1 MKAQILTV
9 GDEILIGQVVDTNSA
24 WMGQQLNLQG
34 IHVDKIVSVS
44 DTHEA
49 ITNVVDQGFAEADLI
64 LMTGGLG
71 PTKDDITKK
80 ALADYFEVDMYFDES
95 TFNRIQRLFK
105 KLGKEPLHAHKE
117 QCYMPT
123 NADILMNKMGTAP
136 GMWFEKN
143 GKILVSMPGV
153 PYEMKYLMSE
163 EVLPRLKKQFPGQPI
178 AHRTILTVGEGES
191 KLAARIDPFVEALP
205 KNIKMAYLPDI
216 AQVRLRLTGTGDNE
230 KVLNDLL
237 DKKVEELKPQISEFI
252 YGYEDEKLESA
263 VGKLLKEKGKTLCTA
278 ESCTGGYIAH
288 KLTSISGASAYFMGS
303 IVAYDNAV
311 KMNQLQVQPST
322 LKQHGAVSEETVT
335 EMVKGALN
343 LLKTDLAIAIS
354 GIAGPTGGT
363 PDKPVGTIWIA
374 VGDKNNIK
382 TYKLNL
388 WKDRMKN
395 IEYSTTVALNVIR
408 KFLLEL

>member
-34 IHVDKIVSVS
+34 IHVDKIVSIS